1 MKLLD
6 RYLLAELAAPFA
18 FGVAAFTA
26 ILLASTVLFHL
37 VTEMVHY
44 GLSPPLVAQVLAL
57 RLPEMVFYTFPMSM
71 LLASLMAFG
80 RLAND
85 HEFVAFKA
93 AGVSVYRMMAPVLAM
108 AALVSVCTVA
118 LDETLVPAATWRAKT
133 LLYEA
138 THKQQLPL
146 AREHVFYNEMDGDAL
161 VRSFYA
167 RAFDGERMHDVVVQE
182 FENNRL
188 VRLIQA
194 KEALP
199 QPDGWRFEQGTL
211 YQVDGQGEF
220 RYVAHFQ
227 SQRVVLGKS
236 LLELSREN
244 RMATEMNARELAEH
258 IHRLAATGAQ
268 GREINELRVLWHQ
281 KFAVPFACLVFA
293 LVGAPMGLAPQR
305 GSGAIGLGLSVLVI
319 FVYYVLMFVSM
330 ALGQT
335 GALSAGTAAWL
346 PNVVAGAL
354 GLAQLRRLARY

>member
-6 RYLLAELAAPFA
+6 RYVLAELAAPFA

-37 VTEMVHY
+37 VTEMVHH
-44 GLSPPLVAQVLAL
+44 GLPPPLVAQVLAL

-80 RLAND
+80 RLSND
-85 HEFVAFKA
+85 HEIVAFRA
-93 AGVSVYRMMAPVLAM
+93 AGVSLYRLMVPVLAM
-108 AALVSVCTVA
+108 ALCVSALTVV
-118 LDETLVPAATWRAKT
+118 LNETLVPAAAWKAKS

-138 THKQQLPL
+138 THKSQLPL
-146 AREHVFYNEMDGDAL
+146 ARDHVFYNEMNGDAL

-167 RAFDGERMHDVVVQE
+167 RNFDGAAMHDVVVQE
-182 FENNRL
+182 FEDNRL

-194 KEALP
+194 REARP
-199 QPDGWRFEQGTL
+199 AENGWRFEQGTL
-211 YQVDGQGEF
+211 YQLDEHGDF
-220 RYVAHFQ
+220 RYVAHFA
-227 SQRVVLGKS
+227 SQRVVLGS
-236 LLELSREN
+236 ALWELSRES
-244 RMATEMNARELAEH
+244 RLATEMNARELAAH
-258 IHRLAATGAQ
+258 IRSLQATGAQ
-268 GREINELRVLWHQ
+268 GRDVNELKVLLQQ

-319 FVYYVLMFVSM
+319 FIYYVLMFVSM

-335 GALSAGTAAWL
+335 GAVNATLAAWM
-346 PNVVAGAL
+346 PNAVAALLGA
-354 GLAQLRRLARY
+354 GQLWRLSRG